1 MNNDIKL
8 LDSIT
13 ISKIAAGEIIERPSS
28 VVKELIENSID
39 ANSNNIII
47 QINNGGKDYIRV
59 TDNGIGIKEEQ
70 IDLAFLR
77 HSTSKISSID
87 DLENIYSLG
96 FRGEALASI
105 CMVSK
110 VETLTKTSD
119 SIKGIRVLLEEGE
132 IVDKDW
138 IGCPMG
144 TSMIVK
150 DLFYNIPV
158 RQKFLKKD
166 TIEANLVSDVVYKLA
181 LGNPDISFKYIKDN
195 KITLKTPGNDDIRSN
210 IYSVLG
216 KVFIDNLKYF
226 SYNDKII
233 EIEGFLSKNNFHRG
247 NRKHQYIFVNGRCVK
262 NEDITKA
269 IEGCYKSLIPINK
282 YPVFI
287 LYIKIDPKMIDVNI
301 HPTKEEIKFTN
312 QDQLNN
318 LLSNITKN
326 NLNEIV
332 TIPKIEVTQ
341 IGLEKESINF
351 LDKLII
357 DNKFDKE
364 DKKIDIS
371 NEATIN
377 REFKNHRDTFSNH
390 NIVEESNNTY
400 NSKVEEHFE
409 KEKSINISNAITNS
423 NIVGVLFKTY
433 IILEGRNQD
442 EFYILD
448 QHAAHERIMYEKYKN
463 EFENEEVVI
472 QKLLTPLI
480 IDLTG
485 SEMDIV
491 VENKSMFTS
500 LGFDIE
506 AFGINTIAL
515 RGVPLVFGKPNMEKL
530 FFDVLDNIKEG
541 IKSNYDLNTDKI
553 AKIACSNAIK
563 GGDKISNIEIKELL
577 NQLLKAKNPYT
588 CPHGRPVIIKMS
600 RRDLEKEFSRIM

>member
-8 LDSIT
+8 LDNIT
-13 ISKIAAGEIIERPSS
+13 ISKIAAGEIIERPFS

-47 QINNGGKDYIRV
+47 QIANGGKDYIRV
-59 TDNGIGIKEEQ
+59 TDNGVGIKEEQ

-77 HSTSKISSID
+77 HSTSKISNID

-110 VETLTKTSD
+110 VETLTRTSD
-119 SIKGIRVLLEEGE
+119 SIKGIRVLLEEGK
-132 IVDKDW
+132 IVNKDW
-138 IGCPMG
+138 IGCPTG

-166 TIEANLVSDVVYKLA
+166 TVEGNLISDVVYKLA
-181 LGNPDISFKYIKDN
+181 LGNPEISFKYIKDN
-195 KITLKTPGNDDIRSN
+195 KITLKTPGNGNISSN

-216 KVFIDNLKYF
+216 KDFIDNLKYF
-226 SYNDKII
+226 SYNDKSI

-262 NEDITKA
+262 NDEITKT

-312 QDQLNN
+312 QDELNN
-318 LLSNITKN
+318 LFNKITKN

-341 IGLEKESINF
+341 IGSEKESMNF
-351 LDKLII
+351 LDELIF
-357 DNKFDKE
+357 DNKLDKV
-364 DKKIDIS
+364 DNKIDIS
-371 NEATIN
+371 NETIIDKN
-377 REFKNHRDTFSNH
+377 YKNHKDIFNECNS
-390 NIVEESNNTY
+390 IEESINTY
-400 NSKVEEHFE
+400 NPKVEDYSLR
-409 KEKSINISNAITNS
+409 EKSINISNAITNS
-423 NIVGVLFKTY
+423 NIVGVLFRTY
-433 IILEGRNQD
+433 IILEDRNQD

-448 QHAAHERIMYEKYKN
+448 QHAAHERIMYEKYKD

-480 IDLTG
+480 IDLTS
-485 SEMDIV
+485 SEMDVV
-491 VENKSMFTS
+491 VEHKPLFIS

-506 AFGINTIAL
+506 EFGINTIAL

-530 FFDVLDNIKEG
+530 FFDVLDNIKDD

-577 NQLLKAKNPYT
+577 NQLLEVKNPYT
-588 CPHGRPVIIKMS
+588 CPHGRPVIIKMN
-600 RRDLEKEFSRIM
+600 RRELEKEFSRIM